1 MQLRRVL
8 PLSLAVL
15 LLGAGT
21 TGCTTVAPAAPAAR
35 TPDPVIVRTP
45 SPRAVL
51 PLGRMPQDP
60 AQAAAPPTPGP
71 PGTAEA
77 AAAPAAGS
85 ADREEA
91 PDADG
96 TRRSTPRRSGTVR
109 APAPTKARTPRA
121 RPRPRTRP
129 APGRAYDMSALC
141 AAAEGTVSPSIAQLC
156 AEQYGR

>member
-8 PLSLAVL
+8 PLSLAAL

-35 TPDPVIVRTP
+35 TPVPVNVRTP

-51 PLGRMPQDP
+51 PLGRLPEDP
-60 AQAAAPPTPGP
+60 ARAAAPPTPGP

-77 AAAPAAGS
+77 AAA
-85 ADREEA
+85 DREEA

-96 TRRSTPRRSGTVR
+96 TRRSAPRRSGTVR
-109 APAPTKARTPRA
+109 APAPAKARTPRA
-121 RPRPRTRP
+121 RPRPQARP

-141 AAAEGTVSPSIAQLC
+141 AAANGTVSPSIAQLC